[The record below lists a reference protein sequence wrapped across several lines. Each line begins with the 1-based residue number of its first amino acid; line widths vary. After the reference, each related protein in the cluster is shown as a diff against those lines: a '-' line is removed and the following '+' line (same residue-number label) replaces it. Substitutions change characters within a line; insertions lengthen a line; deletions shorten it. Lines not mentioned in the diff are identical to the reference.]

1 MRQFPP
7 AALRQNA
14 DQDTGDN
21 RHVSSLQL
29 LDFFAEHRNAG
40 RPLVLV
46 TVIETAGSTYSK
58 PGHRILIDAEGRYH
72 GLVSGGCLEGDLVEH
87 SRQVF
92 ADGRARLVRYA
103 LSGDHDDVWGFGVG
117 CDGSIG
123 LLLQRLDPQHDW
135 HPFSSVA
142 EALLGPDAIELLLVT
157 ESAHPLLPPG
167 TTRIGRAG
175 AAPRRSPGLDERAIT
190 ELEALAAT
198 LAPGRPGALV
208 PGRLGSHD
216 LSFWHETL
224 RPLPRILVLG
234 AGPDAVPVV
243 AGFQALGWP
252 VAVGDHRPAYL
263 ARPEFERTARHLLVD
278 EAAVGALVGA
288 GPWTAA
294 VVMSHHLVAD
304 ERYVRALAGAD
315 LDYVGLLGPR
325 RRRQR
330 LLDRLTPE
338 LAARL
343 EPRLHAPVGID
354 IGADSPASIALA
366 IVAEVHSALRRMPP
380 DGALS

>member
-1 MRQFPP
+1 M
-7 AALRQNA
+7 
-14 DQDTGDN
+14 
-21 RHVSSLQL
+21 SSLQL
-29 LDFFAEHRNAG
+29 LDFFAGHRDAG

-92 ADGRARLVRYA
+92 ADGRARIVRYA

-117 CDGSIG
+117 CDGSIS
-123 LLLQRLDPQHDW
+123 LLLQRLDPAHDW
-135 HPFSSVA
+135 HPFSSIA
-142 EALLGPDAIELLLVT
+142 NALLGPDAAELLLVT
-157 ESAHPLLPPG
+157 ESGHALLPPG
-167 TTRIGRAG
+167 TTRVALRGG
-175 AAPRRSPGLDERAIT
+175 APQVSPGLDERAIT

-198 LAPGRPGALV
+198 VSPGRAGALV
-208 PGRLGSHD
+208 TGRLEGRS
-216 LSFWHETL
+216 LSCWRETI
-224 RPLPRILVLG
+224 RPLPHILVLG

-243 AGFQALGWP
+243 GGFQTLGWP

-278 EAAVGALVGA
+278 EAAVNALVGA
-288 GPWTAA
+288 GRWTAA

-315 LDYVGLLGPR
+315 LEYVGLLGPR

-330 LLDRLTPE
+330 LLDRLMPA

-343 EPRLHAPVGID
+343 EPRLHAPVGLD
-354 IGADSPASIALA
+354 IGADSPASIALS

>member
-1 MRQFPP
+1 
-7 AALRQNA
+7 
-14 DQDTGDN
+14 
-21 RHVSSLQL
+21 VSSLQL
-29 LDFFAEHRNAG
+29 LDFFAGHRDAG
-40 RPLVLV
+40 RALVLV

-58 PGHRILIDAEGRYH
+58 PGHRMLIDAEGRYH

-92 ADGRARLVRYA
+92 ADGRARTVRYA

-117 CDGSIG
+117 CDGSIS
-123 LLLQRLDPQHDW
+123 LLLQKLDPEHDW
-135 HPFSSVA
+135 HPFTDVA
-142 EALLGPDAIELLLVT
+142 NALLGPDAVELLLVT
-157 ESAHPLLPPG
+157 DSDHPLLPPG
-167 TTRIGRAG
+167 TTRVGRPG
-175 AAPRRSPGLDERAIT
+175 GIPRVSPGLDGRAIT
-190 ELEALAAT
+190 ELAALAAT
-198 LAPGRPGALV
+198 VAPGHKGALV
-208 PGRLGSHD
+208 TGQIEGRSLTC
-216 LSFWHETL
+216 WHETI
-224 RPLPRILVLG
+224 RSLPRILVLG

-243 AGFQALGWP
+243 GGFQALGWP

-278 EAAVGALVGA
+278 EAAVNALVGA

-315 LDYVGLLGPR
+315 LEYVGLLGPR

-330 LLDRLTPE
+330 LLDRLTPG

-343 EPRLHAPVGID
+343 EPRLHAPVGLD

-366 IVAEVHSALRRMPP
+366 IVAEVHSTLRRMPP